1 MTDQE
6 ANRLIVKGEAFET
19 LHEVAAQRLH
29 GQFLKQASYMEVPGT
44 NGYYQC
50 GSLRHGDTRKLFLMY
65 LGCTS
70 AKERRLVE

>member
-6 ANRLIVKGEAFET
+6 ADRLIVKGEAFEM
-19 LHEVAAQRLH
+19 HHKEDAQRLH
-29 GQFLKQASYMEVPGT
+29 GQFTKQAGYMEVPGT
-44 NGYYQC
+44 KGYYRC
-50 GSLRHGDTRKLFLMY
+50 GSLQHGDTRKLFLMY